1 MNAYRVGDEVLHA
14 SILDNLGQMMS
25 LIESLTNT
33 RDAHWHSSNDVFKV
47 FLNSDANYAKLY
59 GKMF

>member
-1 MNAYRVGDEVLHA
+1 MNAYREGDEVLHA
-14 SILDNLGQMMS
+14 SILDNLGQVMS

-33 RDAHWHSSNDVFKV
+33 WGVHWHSSNYVFKA